1 MTKKKQSLLDM
12 AKTMKSGEAPPAA
25 VTEKP
30 KPAAAVKKPSPKAK
44 PATATTG
51 KVTAIKDMAKEDLTA
66 MHIRLP
72 KATHKRLK
80 FQSIEEDR
88 PMNDIIFDAVEAYLR
103 GASGPARKRA

>member
-1 MTKKKQSLLDM
+1 
-12 AKTMKSGEAPPAA
+12 
-25 VTEKP
+25 
-30 KPAAAVKKPSPKAK
+30 
-44 PATATTG
+44 
-51 KVTAIKDMAKEDLTA
+51 MAKEDLTA